1 MRRKKADILDH
12 SDELPKV
19 YGNTPSAAIAVLT
32 ANSRSKGEFVMKK
45 CSRHRK
51 SSMLCAALIL
61 VLLLTACGGGSSS
74 GGSAGNAG
82 NAGSTGAAS
91 GAAEKETDGSEADAD
106 SASAPGTPSA
116 GAGGIIYDANDIEIT
131 LTDVHEEEEGFA
143 FIDCEL
149 TNKGSRAVNVD
160 MYPLVVNGSISI
172 SEGCFDTIEPGATVE
187 WEGYINM
194 RLLQFAGISSLGTV
208 ETYFSVIDA
217 EDSSNV
223 FAGPER
229 ITIVAGESTDRP
241 AHSDQVIYDTDG
253 VCISYLGSYEDQYD
267 GRQGVFLVTNDAEN
281 KVGVNIPYDVEG
293 TIDGKTPEDKKI
305 YFTGAETMPG
315 DCSLLT
321 IGVIDTGTYDPA
333 AFTALDTELHVGMDN
348 DNWIPEQIPCHL
360 KLEGDSLALT
370 ADAPYVTEEWQEIL
384 ATRQEMAAEEQHE
397 DEVAAN
403 AEEVKDPEIV
413 KTGIYNYTVGT
424 TSNGA
429 VISALVHNPNERTD
443 IYDVK
448 LDCKAYGAD
457 DTLLGEPKLYYYN
470 DYTILP
476 GEDMTYTFK
485 LSDLDVGS
493 EVDHVEIT
501 LAGYDSVNELD
512 LANTASIHSLLIPT
526 DQIHLDDPVVSE
538 GDYRQF
544 SCASLA
550 GTLVND
556 TGNEQW
562 AEIVYVLY
570 DKDGEIILSGT
581 HLESELAA
589 GEISDF
595 HFEIGPAI
603 YELPGYDH
611 TDYSYYM
618 KASGTE

>member
-1 MRRKKADILDH
+1 
-12 SDELPKV
+12 
-19 YGNTPSAAIAVLT
+19 
-32 ANSRSKGEFVMKK
+32 MKK
-45 CSRHRK
+45 SVRHWK
-51 SSMLCAALIL
+51 SLIPCVALIL
-61 VLLLTACGGGSSS
+61 ALLLSACGGGSSS
-74 GGSAGNAG
+74 GGSAGSAG
-82 NAGSTGAAS
+82 NAGSTGAAG
-91 GAAEKETDGSEADAD
+91 GAAGEEASGSEADQD

-116 GAGGIIYDANDIEIT
+116 GAGGVIYDANDVEIS
-131 LTDVHEEEEGFA
+131 LTDVIEDQGLAIF
-143 FIDCEL
+143 EL
-149 TNKGSRAVNVD
+149 EITNKGSKALNVQLF
-160 MYPLVVNGSISI
+160 PIVANGSVSI
-172 SEGCFDTIEPGATVE
+172 SEGVFESLEPGATVE
-187 WEGYINM
+187 TETYM
-194 RLLQFAGISSLGTV
+194 SLPLLQFAGISSLGSV
-208 ETYFSVIDA
+208 EGYLAIEDS
-217 EDSSNV
+217 EDSSNII
-223 FAGPER
+223 AGPER
-229 ITIVAGESTDRP
+229 ITFVAGDTSPRP
-241 AHSDQVIYDTDG
+241 SHSDQVIYDTDG
-253 VCISYLGSYEDQYD
+253 ICVSYLGSYEDQYD
-267 GRQGVFLVTNDAEN
+267 GQKAVFFITNDAQGQ
-281 KVGVNIPYDVEG
+281 VGLSSDSDKE
-293 TIDGKTPEDKKI
+293 TIDGETDGDKTLI
-305 YFTGAETMPG
+305 YEGATVMPG
-315 DCSLLT
+315 DCGLATASVRDSET
-321 IGVIDTGTYDPA
+321 FEVA
-333 AFTALDTELHVGMDN
+333 AFTTLDMELNVGMES

-370 ADAPYVTEEWQEIL
+370 ADAPYITEDMQEVL
-384 ATRQEMAAEEQHE
+384 AMREEMAAEEQHE